1 MSVVEQITA
10 AVTVNPLADPAN
22 LSNSVTGIYGITGSG
37 KSSLADTGIE
47 YCFETFGKISLVY
60 AADLGGYGTKRLAL
74 IRQGIALVY
83 DPRNHIDPFSTME
96 LCSLGAFPAYLL
108 PGGGA
113 SREDRERGYAPPD
126 CELVLPHRRRY
137 TIQSANGEQ
146 IAQVYDIPTAQTL
159 VQQHIGSQLVTEV
172 VRSKGFA
179 HVGHRVYDSMTALND
194 WGMNDLQEQSA
205 KGILPA
211 SNDKGGRALGSAD
224 ALVSG
229 QFRFAGSSIAQYGFL
244 QNRSY
249 GWLANIRS
257 IPDQVVPATVTF
269 MVEKSKGDDE
279 SGGAVIYGP
288 KIAGNARTSALGGW
302 LGNLLY
308 AAFEPDQ
315 NQVMVRRLWLE
326 NHVDPRDLSGI
337 PYVAKHRGTPLGMP
351 QYLEDAPGSA
361 PWSTCSL
368 GVLFHKLNDQIAQ
381 VEAALKVQFP
391 NAPGM
396 PMTAG
401 EEAETVV
408 RAVTSSAAVPTSAA
422 SGLRPV
428 GTLPQPSAQPA
439 PSLPA
444 KRGLRV
450 SAPAPVA
457 APAAPAAPSPAPPP
471 APSASGATGTATTAP
486 TAPQPVV
493 VAATDAPAGGAA
505 VVPVP
510 ATAMPPTGAPLQPAT
525 PRVANTSATPRL
537 ATRSRVPRPPV

>member
-1 MSVVEQITA
+1 MSTAQIIDQALT
-10 AVTVNPLADPAN
+10 AVTANPLADPAN

-47 YCFETFGKISLVY
+47 YCYETTGKISLVY
-60 AADLGGYGTKRLAL
+60 AADLGGYGSKRLGL
-74 IRQGIALVY
+74 IRKGIAIAY
-83 DPRNHIDPFSTME
+83 DPRNHVDPFSTME

-113 SREDRERGYAPPD
+113 TKDDRERGYAPPD
-126 CELVLPHRRRY
+126 CEFVMPHRKRY
-137 TIQSANGEQ
+137 TVIGADGVV
-146 IAQVYDIPTAQTL
+146 IARVYDVPSAQTL
-159 VQQHIGSQLVTEV
+159 VGQSPGSTLVTEV
-172 VRSKGFA
+172 VRTPGFSQ
-179 HVGHRVYDSMTALND
+179 VGHRVYDSMTALND

-229 QFRFAGSSIAQYGFL
+229 NFRFAGSSIAQYGFL

-315 NQVMVRRLWLE
+315 NQIMVRRLWLE
-326 NHVDPRDLSGI
+326 NHVDSRDLSGT

-361 PWSTCSL
+361 PWSNCSL
-368 GVLFHKLNDQIAQ
+368 GVLFHLLNDQISKI
-381 VEAALKVQFP
+381 EAGLSEKFP
-391 NAPGM
+391 HAPGL
-396 PMTAG
+396 PMTAAVEV
-401 EEAETVV
+401 EEVV
-408 RAVTSSAAVPTSAA
+408 RVVKALGAPSASVAA
-422 SGLRPV
+422 GGLRV
-428 GTLPQPSAQPA
+428 GTALPGTQPA
-439 PSLPA
+439 PSLP
-444 KRGLRV
+444 KRTGLRIAAASV
-450 SAPAPVA
+450 AVAPVA
-457 APAAPAAPSPAPPP
+457 APTATLPAPPEAAR
-471 APSASGATGTATTAP
+471 APGATGTAIAATTASQPSAP
-486 TAPQPVV
+486 T
-493 VAATDAPAGGAA
+493 
-505 VVPVP
+505 
-510 ATAMPPTGAPLQPAT
+510 
-525 PRVANTSATPRL
+525 RL
-537 ATRSRVPRPPV
+537 ATRARTPRPPV